1 MFIPKQ
7 DTNRFVKSASTTLTL
22 LSNQVLKGASQ
33 WRGDGDGL
41 LILVYEPQRSSTKIK
56 ELFFSESTCIAY
68 SRPMPK

>member
-56 ELFFSESTCIAY
+56 ELFFFESTCIAILE
-68 SRPMPK
+68 PW

>member
-1 MFIPKQ
+1 MFILKQ

-41 LILVYEPQRSSTKIK
+41 LILVYEHKGVQ
-56 ELFFSESTCIAY
+56 LFFSESIAY
-68 SRPMPK
+68 PRTMPK

>member
-33 WRGDGDGL
+33 GRGDGDGL
-41 LILVYEPQRSSTKIK
+41 LILVYEP
-56 ELFFSESTCIAY
+56 
-68 SRPMPK
+68 